1 MKRNC
6 QPATGFTLIEL
17 LVVIAIIAILAAL
30 LLSALNRAQAT
41 TKRTACLNKLKQIDL
56 AVHLYVDDNSDKLPS
71 VTNSTSDDGTNDSF
85 FFYKDLIK
93 SYVGLH
99 GGSSPSDKIFDCPA
113 DTFCYT
119 PGNLP
124 EYHSESSFG
133 HYDLVYSS
141 YIFNGA
147 NTATEPRPGIA
158 GLKLSSIIDPVK
170 TDVVTEQA
178 ASWPWSWHESKKLPA
193 GVEGVNNAKNV
204 VAFADGHV
212 NYVKIYWDVD
222 LDSRSF
228 NYDPPTGYEY
238 RWSGD

>member
-6 QPATGFTLIEL
+6 QKDIGFTLIEL
-17 LVVIAIIAILAAL
+17 VVVIAIIALLAAL
-30 LLSALNRAQAT
+30 LLSALSSAKAT
-41 TKRTACLNKLKQIDL
+41 TKRTVCLSNLKQINL
-56 AVHLYVDDNSDKLPS
+56 GVHLYADDNGDTLPG

-85 FFYKDLIK
+85 FFYKNLMK

-99 GGSSPSDKIFDCPA
+99 GEPSPLDKIFDCSA

-119 PGNLP
+119 PGNVP
-124 EYHSESSFG
+124 EYRSQSSYEF
-133 HYDLVYSS
+133 YEPVYTS

-158 GLKLSSIIDPVK
+158 GLKLSSIIEPVK

-178 ASWPWSWHESKKLPA
+178 ASWPWSWHEPKKLPA
-193 GVEGVNNAKNV
+193 GVEGVNNAKDMV
-204 VAFADGHV
+204 GFADGHV
-212 NYVKIYWDVD
+212 NYVKIYWDAE

-228 NYDPPTGYEY
+228 NYDPPAGYEY
-238 RWSGD
+238 KWSGN